1 MNKCSYIICYDICNA
16 KRLQKI
22 HKVVVHYAVPL
33 QFSIYYGLFNTTLRD
48 EMIDKLQQIINE
60 KEDDIRIY
68 PISGSTLADW
78 PKIGSEGGDK
88 FLLIT

>member
-1 MNKCSYIICYDICNA
+1 MGKGSYLICYDICNA

-22 HKVVVHYAVPL
+22 HKVVIHYAVPL
-33 QFSIYYGLFNTTLRD
+33 QYSVYYGLLTAAERD
-48 EMIDKLQQIINE
+48 QMVNKLQQIINDQA
-60 KEDDIRIY
+60 DDIRIY
-68 PISGSTLADW
+68 PISGTTLADW